1 MKKPK
6 LLWKGN
12 IGGDPNNPFMKHP
25 FVSLSEKGNLTK
37 KQWKVINEFIKKSI
51 EDNKEAIIE
60 GVKKDLETQ
69 WFAEKV
75 ETPKGKGYKVAKLEG
90 EGYIHIDTVNEIEK
104 KAYQKGWHDGYNEC
118 DDEDTDWE
126 EDAVRKFVKTI
137 RLNGCTVANK
147 LNAPKTEISLFVVL
161 DQIEKLMEQYLS
173 QQREKGE

>member
-25 FVSLSEKGNLTK
+25 FVTLSEKGNLTK

-60 GVKKDLETQ
+60 GVKRDLETQ

-104 KAYQKGWHDGYNEC
+104 KAYQKGKEDKEKELTRNVLLDGEPRNYIGM
-118 DDEDTDWE
+118 DTPD
-126 EDAVRKFVKTI
+126 
-137 RLNGCTVANK
+137 GK
-147 LNAPKTEISLFVVL
+147 LSKKYKEL
-161 DQIEKLMEQYLS
+161 LS
-173 QQREKGE
+173 QQREKGKE